1 VKRKEGKVA
10 LTTDKKKDIV
20 KKFQIHEGDT
30 GSAVVQIA
38 LMTERINDL
47 TEHFKTHKKDHH
59 SRQGLLKLVGK
70 RRKLLNYLKV
80 YDLKKYQEIIDKLN
94 LRK

>member
-1 VKRKEGKVA
+1 VA
-10 LTTDKKKDIV
+10 LANDKKKDIV
-20 KKFQIHEGDT
+20 EKFRVHEGDT

-38 LMTERINDL
+38 LMTERINAL
-47 TEHFKTHKKDHH
+47 TDHFKTHKKDHH

-80 YDLKKYQEIIDKLN
+80 HDLKKYREIISKLK

>member
-1 VKRKEGKVA
+1 MA
-10 LTTDKKKDIV
+10 LTTNKKKDIIE
-20 KKFQIHEGDT
+20 KFRVHEKDT

-38 LMTERINDL
+38 LMTERINAL

-59 SRQGLLKLVGK
+59 SRQGLLKLVGS
-70 RRKLLNYLKV
+70 RRKLLNYLKAQDV
-80 YDLKKYQEIIDKLN
+80 KKYQEIIDELK

>member
-1 VKRKEGKVA
+1 VT
-10 LTTDKKKDIV
+10 LTDDKKKDIV
-20 KKFQIHEGDT
+20 KKFRIHEKDT

-47 TEHFKTHKKDHH
+47 TDHFKAHSKDHH

-80 YDLKKYQEIIDKLN
+80 QDLKKYREVISKLK

>member
-1 VKRKEGKVA
+1 MTVTGNN
-10 LTTDKKKDIV
+10 KKDIV
-20 KKFQIHEGDT
+20 RKFRAHEKDT
-30 GSAVVQIA
+30 GSAAVQIA
-38 LMTERINDL
+38 LMTERINGL
-47 TEHFKTHKKDHH
+47 TDHFKTHTKDHH

-80 YDLKKYQEIIDKLN
+80 HDLEKYREIIGKLK

>member
-1 VKRKEGKVA
+1 VTVTGNN
-10 LTTDKKKDIV
+10 KKDIV
-20 KKFQIHEGDT
+20 RKFRAHEKDT
-30 GSAVVQIA
+30 GSAAVQIA
-38 LMTERINDL
+38 LMTERINAL
-47 TEHFKTHKKDHH
+47 TDHFKIHTKDHH

-80 YDLKKYQEIIDKLN
+80 HDSKKYKEIISKLK

>member
-1 VKRKEGKVA
+1 VTVTGNN
-10 LTTDKKKDIV
+10 KKDIV
-20 KKFQIHEGDT
+20 RKFRAHEKDT
-30 GSAVVQIA
+30 GSAAVQIA
-38 LMTERINDL
+38 LMTERINGL
-47 TEHFKTHKKDHH
+47 TDHFKTHTKDHH

-80 YDLKKYQEIIDKLN
+80 YDLEKYREIISKLK

>member
-1 VKRKEGKVA
+1 VT
-10 LTTDKKKDIV
+10 LTDDKKKDIV
-20 KKFQIHEGDT
+20 KKFRINEKDT

-47 TEHFKTHKKDHH
+47 TDHFKTHSKDHH

-80 YDLKKYQEIIDKLN
+80 NDLKKYREVISKLK

>member
-1 VKRKEGKVA
+1 MTV
-10 LTTDKKKDIV
+10 TSDNKKDIV
-20 KKFQIHEGDT
+20 TKFRAHEKDT
-30 GSAVVQIA
+30 GSAAVQIA
-38 LMTERINDL
+38 LMTERINAL
-47 TEHFKTHKKDHH
+47 TDHFKMHTKDHH

-80 YDLKKYQEIIDKLN
+80 HDLGKYREIIGKLK

>member
-1 VKRKEGKVA
+1 VPLA
-10 LTTDKKKDIV
+10 NDKKKNIV
-20 KKFQIHEGDT
+20 EKFRVHERDT

-38 LMTERINDL
+38 LMTERINAL
-47 TEHFKTHKKDHH
+47 TDHFKTHKKDHH

-80 YDLKKYQEIIDKLN
+80 HDLKKYREIISKLK

>member
-1 VKRKEGKVA
+1 MT
-10 LTTDKKKDIV
+10 LTNNKKKDIV
-20 KKFQIHEGDT
+20 KKFQIHEKDS

-38 LMTERINDL
+38 LMTERINTL
-47 TEHFKTHKKDHH
+47 TDHFKTHNKDHH

-80 YDLKKYQEIIDKLN
+80 YDLKKYREIIGKLK

>member
-1 VKRKEGKVA
+1 VTVTGNNN
-10 LTTDKKKDIV
+10 KDIV
-20 KKFQIHEGDT
+20 KEFRAHEKDT
-30 GSAVVQIA
+30 GSAAVQIA
-38 LMTERINDL
+38 LMTERINAL
-47 TEHFKTHKKDHH
+47 TDHFKTHTRDHH

-80 YDLKKYQEIIDKLN
+80 HDLEKYKEIIGKLK

>member
-1 VKRKEGKVA
+1 MT
-10 LTTDKKKDIV
+10 LTDDKKKDIV
-20 KKFQIHEGDT
+20 KKFRINEKDT

-47 TEHFKTHKKDHH
+47 TDHFKTHNKDHH

-80 YDLKKYQEIIDKLN
+80 HDLKKYREVISKLK

>member
-1 VKRKEGKVA
+1 MA
-10 LTTDKKKDIV
+10 LISGKKKDIV
-20 KKFQIHEGDT
+20 KKFRIHEKDT
-30 GSAVVQIA
+30 GSATVQIA
-38 LMTERINDL
+38 LMTERINAL
-47 TEHFKTHKKDHH
+47 TDHFKTHNKDHH

-80 YDLKKYQEIIDKLN
+80 YDLKKYREIISKLK

>member
-1 VKRKEGKVA
+1 VKVT
-10 LTTDKKKDIV
+10 LTNDKKKDIV

-80 YDLKKYQEIIDKLN
+80 YDLKKYREIIDKLN

>member
-1 VKRKEGKVA
+1 VTLA
-10 LTTDKKKDIV
+10 NSKKKDIV
-20 KKFQIHEGDT
+20 KEFRINEKDT
-30 GSAVVQIA
+30 GSAAVQIA

-47 TEHFKTHKKDHH
+47 TDHFKTHSKDHH

-80 YDLKKYQEIIDKLN
+80 HNLKKYREIIGKLN

>member
-1 VKRKEGKVA
+1 VKVT
-10 LTTDKKKDIV
+10 LTNDKKKDIV

>member
-1 VKRKEGKVA
+1 MS
-10 LTTDKKKDIV
+10 LTNEKKKDIIE
-20 KKFQIHEGDT
+20 KFHVHEKDT
-30 GSAVVQIA
+30 GSSVVQIA
-38 LMTERINDL
+38 LMTERINAL

-59 SRQGLLKLVGK
+59 SRQGLLKLVGT

-80 YDLKKYQEIIDKLN
+80 HDLKKYREVIDELK

>member
-1 VKRKEGKVA
+1 VTVTGNN
-10 LTTDKKKDIV
+10 KKDIV
-20 KKFQIHEGDT
+20 RKFRAHEKDT
-30 GSAVVQIA
+30 GSAAVQIA
-38 LMTERINDL
+38 LMTERINGL
-47 TEHFKTHKKDHH
+47 TDHFKTHTKDHH

-80 YDLKKYQEIIDKLN
+80 HDSKKYKEIISKLK

>member
-1 VKRKEGKVA
+1 MPLA
-10 LTTDKKKDIV
+10 NDKKKDIV
-20 KKFQIHEGDT
+20 EKFRVHERDT

-38 LMTERINDL
+38 LMTERINAL
-47 TEHFKTHKKDHH
+47 TDHFKTHKKDHH
-59 SRQGLLKLVGK
+59 SRQGLLKLVGR

-80 YDLKKYQEIIDKLN
+80 HDLKKYREIIIKLK

>member
-1 VKRKEGKVA
+1 MA

-38 LMTERINDL
+38 LMTEGINDL

>member
-1 VKRKEGKVA
+1 VT
-10 LTTDKKKDIV
+10 LTSGRKKDLV
-20 KKFQIHEGDT
+20 EKFQMHEGDT
-30 GSAVVQIA
+30 GSAMVQIA
-38 LMTERINDL
+38 LMTERINGL

-70 RRKLLNYLKV
+70 RRKLLNYLKAR
-80 YDLKKYQEIIDKLN
+80 DAKKYVEIIDKLS

>member
-1 VKRKEGKVA
+1 MTLA
-10 LTTDKKKDIV
+10 NSKKKDIV
-20 KKFQIHEGDT
+20 KEFRINEKDT
-30 GSAVVQIA
+30 GSAAVQIA

-47 TEHFKTHKKDHH
+47 TDHFKTHSKDHH

-80 YDLKKYQEIIDKLN
+80 HNLKKYREIIGKLN